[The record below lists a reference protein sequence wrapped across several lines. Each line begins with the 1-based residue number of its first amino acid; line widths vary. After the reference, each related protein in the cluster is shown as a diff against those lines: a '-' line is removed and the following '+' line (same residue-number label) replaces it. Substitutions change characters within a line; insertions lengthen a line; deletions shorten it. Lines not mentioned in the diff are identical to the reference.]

1 MAKGKVTFDQERCKG
16 CGVCAS
22 VCPVKI
28 IFLVSEV
35 MNNKGYNVA
44 TVKEVDKCIG
54 CASCGLMCPDGVI
67 TVERYQEDNDEST
80 YERE

>member
-16 CGVCAS
+16 CGLCVS

-28 IFLVSEV
+28 IFLDSEV

-44 TVKEVDKCIG
+44 TVKEVDKCIE

-67 TVERYQEDNDEST
+67 TVERY
-80 YERE
+80 